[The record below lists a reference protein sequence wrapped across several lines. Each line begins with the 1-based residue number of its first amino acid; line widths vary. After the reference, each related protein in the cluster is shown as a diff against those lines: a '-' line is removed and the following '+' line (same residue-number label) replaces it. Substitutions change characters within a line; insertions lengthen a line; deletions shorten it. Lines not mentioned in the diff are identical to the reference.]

1 MKKMKTVEN
10 TKLKAGKYLFIVV
23 ILLAGGRYPVAG
35 QLLDVKPWTGA
46 YPEMNDDYPLAF
58 LSFQGWLVPVPHV
71 FVRTWPTHYYVDA
84 VSVPVTDAP
93 EIAGETE
100 TGLVRI
106 VEKLLERHQME
117 GRYNETEGI
126 KLNTGLSKEIAQ
138 KIFDSRKEKLNDH
151 FQLSAGF
158 IRLYES
164 LDKLGQEVQ
173 KPEVRKIFEREADD
187 LLVRFLMV
195 NNLGTGQGEKLDAF
209 SDISAEQNKLL
220 GEIDYTIEKVRFF
233 NRFHPVNESG
243 SYTFLTR

>member
-10 TKLKAGKYLFIVV
+10 TKQMAGKYLL
-23 ILLAGGRYPVAG
+23 ILMVLLTGNQYPAVG
-35 QLLDVKPWTGA
+35 QLLDVKPWTGT
-46 YPEMNDDYPLAF
+46 YLDMNNDYPLAF
-58 LSFQGWLVPVPHV
+58 IAFQGWLVPVPHV
-71 FVRTWPTHYYVDA
+71 FVQTWPTHYYLDA

-100 TGLVRI
+100 TGLKRI
-106 VEKLLERHQME
+106 VEKLFERHQME
-117 GRYNETEGI
+117 GRFNETEGI

-138 KIFDSRKEKLNDH
+138 KVFDSRREKLNDH

-158 IRLYES
+158 IKLYER

-195 NNLGTGQGEKLDAF
+195 NNLETGQGEKLDAF
-209 SDISAEQNKLL
+209 SEISVEQNKLL